1 MPFDIVSILRLL
13 SMWLSLTSNLHSWFI
28 LCGFR
33 FSLLGPGLPYHCL
46 LQCIWRVGLSF
57 FFGQDCTLTWVT
69 VLGIGGWGMTLYFYY
84 PHFIGFIM
92 KVLASWHTQVM
103 PDYCIMYGLQIF
115 QKKLSLRLTPLLN
128 PYRNNDG
135 EYKPQLIVESLLSNM
150 LKISREDSLVQPAW
164 AG

>member
-1 MPFDIVSILRLL
+1 MVSGFHCWVPACLIIVSY
-13 SMWLSLTSNLHSWFI
+13 NAFEE
-28 LCGFR
+28 
-33 FSLLGPGLPYHCL
+33 LGYL
-46 LQCIWRVGLSF
+46 F

-150 LKISREDSLVQPAW
+150 LKISREDSLVQPA
-164 AG
+164 